1 MLIGSFRRMT
11 ATGRTETVEAAALLA
26 AHDFYDANALRMTD
40 SIAVACS
47 GVMPPSVGHL

>member
-1 MLIGSFRRMT
+1 M
-11 ATGRTETVEAAALLA
+11 LA

-40 SIAVACS
+40 SIAVARS